1 MQFAIIMLSNKVR
14 RNGMIDRKVFTLR
27 TSEEL
32 INKIAEIANI
42 NKRSMNAQ
50 VEYFLEQCVKN
61 YEKDYPLISSQEKIK
76 ID

>member
-1 MQFAIIMLSNKVR
+1 
-14 RNGMIDRKVFTLR
+14 MIDRKVFTLR

-32 INKIAEIANI
+32 INRIAEIANI

>member
-1 MQFAIIMLSNKVR
+1 ML
-14 RNGMIDRKVFTLR
+14 GRKVFTLR

-32 INKIAEIANI
+32 INKIAEIATV

-50 VEYFLEQCVKN
+50 VEYFLEQCVKS
-61 YEKDYPLISSQEKIK
+61 YEKDRRQTKQQKNK

>member
-1 MQFAIIMLSNKVR
+1 ML
-14 RNGMIDRKVFTLR
+14 DRKVFTLR

-32 INKIAEIANI
+32 INKIAEIANL

-61 YEKDYPLISSQEKIK
+61 YERDNHLITSQEKNK